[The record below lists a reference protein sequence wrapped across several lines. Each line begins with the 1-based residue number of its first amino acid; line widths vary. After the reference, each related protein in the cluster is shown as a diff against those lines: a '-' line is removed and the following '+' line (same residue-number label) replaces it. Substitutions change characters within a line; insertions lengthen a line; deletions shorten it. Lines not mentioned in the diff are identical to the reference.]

1 MELSSLV
8 AELCEIALSR
18 ISNRAE
24 ERVSSTNTRQSNS
37 SIDDAIALGVMC
49 SFFLFG
55 CLMEKCFV
63 AYLVYGQSKSAA
75 IARPLFAEIPP
86 AAAAIVCHKEPQVDA
101 RIRFA
106 LLYGPVRTLQPSNLC
121 KFDVTL
127 RAKSL
132 RLSAR
137 GEYRGLALAWLRET
151 PCSLCSSL
159 FFPGGR
165 QIK

>member
-8 AELCEIALSR
+8 AELCEIPLSR

-86 AAAAIVCHKEPQVDA
+86 AAAAIVCH
-101 RIRFA
+101 
-106 LLYGPVRTLQPSNLC
+106 
-121 KFDVTL
+121 
-127 RAKSL
+127 AKSR
-132 RLSAR
+132 RLMPVDFVADWQNTAN
-137 GEYRGLALAWLRET
+137 LALWPCENPPTFQAMQIRRHPQKVARAQSISHLRRT
-151 PCSLCSSL
+151 K
-159 FFPGGR
+159 
-165 QIK
+165 Q